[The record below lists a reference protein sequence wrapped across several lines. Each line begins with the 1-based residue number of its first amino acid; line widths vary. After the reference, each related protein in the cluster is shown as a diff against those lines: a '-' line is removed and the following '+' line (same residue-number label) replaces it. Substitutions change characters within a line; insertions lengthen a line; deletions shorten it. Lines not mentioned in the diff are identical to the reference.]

1 MAKLTLNVDPD
12 IIEKGKGYAHSKK
25 QSLSSLIENYI
36 KSVAAEKDKPKE
48 RKLPDAIKKLSGAI
62 KLPENY
68 DYKKD
73 IQQHWTKKYS

>member
-1 MAKLTLNVDPD
+1 MAKLTLNVDAGV
-12 IIEKGKGYAHSKK
+12 IEKGKKYARSKK

-36 KSVAAEKDKPKE
+36 KSVASGKDKSRE

-62 KLPENY
+62 KLPESY

-73 IQQHWTKKYS
+73 LQQHWTKKYS

>member
-12 IIEKGKGYAHSKK
+12 VIEKGKKYARSKK
-25 QSLSSLIENYI
+25 QSLSSIIENYI
-36 KSVAAEKDKPKE
+36 KSVASEKDKKE

-73 IQQHWTKKYS
+73 SKSNLSWK

>member
-12 IIEKGKGYAHSKK
+12 VIEKGKKYARSKK
-25 QSLSSLIENYI
+25 QSLSSIIENYI
-36 KSVAAEKDKPKE
+36 KSVASEKDKKE

-73 IQQHWTKKYS
+73 IKQHWTKKYS